1 MIARTLALLVGLIV
15 ATSAGAQ
22 TPPAALVLEANIPLG
37 SIRGR
42 IDHLAIDLKR
52 KWLFVAELGNDS
64 LGVVN
69 LVAGKVL
76 RTITGLGEPQGVGYE
91 PITMPCMWPMRAT
104 AQSASSEERIWR
116 RWAGSTSAM
125 MPTMCV
131 SMPIVS
137 ACSSVMAQAR
147 WR

>member
-22 TPPAALVLEANIPLG
+22 TPPAPLVLEAKIPLG
-37 SIRGR
+37 SISGR

-69 LVAGKVL
+69 VVAGKPAKSCG
-76 RTITGLGEPQGVGYE
+76 RSPD
-91 PITMPCMWPMRAT
+91 
-104 AQSASSEERIWR
+104 SASRK
-116 RWAGSTSAM
+116 GSGTN
-125 MPTMCV
+125 
-131 SMPIVS
+131 
-137 ACSSVMAQAR
+137 R
-147 WR
+147 